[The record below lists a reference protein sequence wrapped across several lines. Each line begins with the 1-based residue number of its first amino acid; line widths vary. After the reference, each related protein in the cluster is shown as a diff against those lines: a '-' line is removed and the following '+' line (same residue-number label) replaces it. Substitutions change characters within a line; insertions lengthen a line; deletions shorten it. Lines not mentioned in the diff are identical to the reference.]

1 MTILAINGIHIA
13 PQSAR
18 GITQTLEPI
27 EQIKQTRRTVNGS
40 LKDIAAAQFRKYRS
54 TLSCS
59 DMNGLAFDS
68 NWPGKSVV
76 VDCVVELSF
85 KTIGGS
91 QGRTAVAGSTR
102 VSGDTTFYC
111 PQLTMRVMNYSLQE
125 DDYGKV
131 VSWSLELEEI

>member
-1 MTILAINGIHIA
+1 MTDLAFDGIHIA

-18 GITQTLEPI
+18 GLTQTLEPI
-27 EQIKQTRRTVNGS
+27 DQSKHTQRTLNGS
-40 LKDIAAAQFRKYRS
+40 LKDTAAPQFRKYRS
-54 TLSCS
+54 TITCS
-59 DMNGLAFDS
+59 DMNALSFDS
-68 NWPGKSVV
+68 NWPGKSIV

-91 QGRTAVAGSTR
+91 QGRIAVAGSTR
-102 VSGDTTFYC
+102 ISGDTTFYC
-111 PQLTMRVMNYSLQE
+111 PQLTMRVMNLSMQE